1 MKNRIEYILFLGLSC
16 ICRLIG
22 LKNSQK
28 AAKILAVLFYN
39 FIPIRK
45 AVVFDNLINAFPEK
59 SKKEINKIAFGTYH
73 SFFITLVEILYLP
86 WIKEEQLNKCV
97 KFYNL
102 DILNKRYSENNGLIV
117 LSAHFGNWEYCA
129 IAGGLQTNKK
139 FSVIVKP
146 QRNSLVN
153 DWMNKVRTRW
163 NNEVVPLG
171 ASIRNV
177 YSVLMKKGIVAMV
190 ADQRGPEESIKLD
203 FFERKTSVYTG
214 PAVLSLK
221 MNSPIIY
228 GIAVRQPDFTYKIVL
243 EEINR
248 ENLPANNEESIQELS
263 KRMLVYLEKYIREY
277 PEQWFWMHKRWKH

>member
-1 MKNRIEYILFLGLSC
+1 MKNRIEYILFLSLSC
-16 ICRLIG
+16 ICRIIG
-22 LKNSQK
+22 LKKSQK

-59 SKKEINKIAFGTYH
+59 SKKEIKKIAFGTYH
-73 SFFITLVEILYLP
+73 SFFITLVEILNLP

-97 KFYNL
+97 KFHNL
-102 DILNKRYSENNGLIV
+102 DIVNKRYSENNGLIV
-117 LSAHFGNWEYCA
+117 LSAHLGNWEYCA

-203 FFERKTSVYTG
+203 FFGRKTSVYTG

-228 GIAVRQPDFTYKIVL
+228 GIAVRQPDFSYKIVL
-243 EEINR
+243 EEISR

>member
-1 MKNRIEYILFLGLSC
+1 
-16 ICRLIG
+16 
-22 LKNSQK
+22 
-28 AAKILAVLFYN
+28 
-39 FIPIRK
+39 
-45 AVVFDNLINAFPEK
+45 VFDNLINAFPEK
-59 SKKEINKIAFGTYH
+59 SKKEIKKIAFGTYH

-97 KFYNL
+97 KFHNL

-117 LSAHFGNWEYCA
+117 LSAHLGNWEYCA
-129 IAGGLQTNKK
+129 ITGGLQTNKK

-203 FFERKTSVYTG
+203 FFGRKTSVYTG

-228 GIAVRQPDFTYKIVL
+228 GIAVRQPDFSYKIVL
-243 EEINR
+243 EEISR

-277 PEQWFWMHKRWKH
+277 PEQWFWMHRRWKH